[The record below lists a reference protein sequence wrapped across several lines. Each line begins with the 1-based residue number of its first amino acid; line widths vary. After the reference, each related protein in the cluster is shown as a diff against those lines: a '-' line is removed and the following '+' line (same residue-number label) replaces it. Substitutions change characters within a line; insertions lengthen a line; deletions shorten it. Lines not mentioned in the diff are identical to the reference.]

1 MKKDKPTGRNTDAS
15 LCRRTA
21 LIEGAHETE
30 FQKSIIEVLRPGSM
44 QFDWMGLSQLWGVQE
59 AEVKGVQH
67 KAETWV

>member
-30 FQKSIIEVLRPGSM
+30 FQKSIIEFLRPGSM

-67 KAETWV
+67 KAET

>member
-15 LCRRTA
+15 LCRWTS

-30 FQKSIIEVLRPGSM
+30 IQKSIIEFLRPGSM

-67 KAETWV
+67 KAET